1 MTTKT
6 RRPKPPA
13 DFDDNPPLTKARL
26 RKMRP
31 ASEVLPRIVEAARK
45 AGRPPLEQPKV
56 PVSIRL
62 DANVLEAFKATGP
75 GWQSRINAT
84 LAKAAPKLRAKA

>member
-1 MTTKT
+1 MTAKT

-13 DFDDNPPLTKARL
+13 SYDDNPPLTKAQL

-31 ASEVLPRIVEAARK
+31 ASEVVPQIVEAARK
-45 AGRPPLEQPKV
+45 AGRPPMEQTKV

-62 DANVLEAFKATGP
+62 DANVLDAFKATGP
-75 GWQSRINAT
+75 GWQGRINAT